1 MTLTVTKRLGLGFFA
16 LVALTLICQLLASY
30 FIGTMK
36 DDMYEIVEVNARQQ
50 AKAVDL
56 LDDTQEIRVLYRQT
70 LLDTTPEARA
80 KTQASFNE
88 ARKRLLQN
96 TQELEKLFSNPSYP
110 PEPQEKDTFAKIKSA
125 QGTALAA
132 VEKVLELANAG
143 RLDEARQVIT
153 AQALPAMSELTAA
166 QRKLADIEDAL
177 NQAKV
182 KETNQRVSTI
192 QLEMLILTLA
202 SIAIGGGLAWIISRS
217 VTHPLRQLQGF
228 VQEVSSDY
236 DFTRRMP
243 VSSDDEIGQTL
254 KAINGLLDTLQ
265 ASFRQV
271 LDVVSQVTTS
281 VEHLSGTSR
290 EMSSISHSVSESS
303 SSMAAGVEQV
313 TVSISHVAERS
324 DECDRTAREAGR
336 LATAGGEVIE
346 STITSI
352 NEIAT
357 RVRAAAEQIDELKG
371 RTESIGAVV
380 NVIKDIADQTNL
392 LALNAAIEAAR
403 AGEQGRGF
411 AVVADEVRKLA
422 ERTASSTQEI
432 IETINAIQ
440 SGANATV
447 SAMGQTVHDVDTGV
461 TQAQKASVAIQD
473 IRASADRVVEQVSDI
488 STAMREQ
495 SSASS
500 LMAQQVE
507 RVAQMSEES
516 SETATKTADEGKRLH
531 ELSQSLDQAI
541 RRYRV

>member
-1 MTLTVTKRLGLGFFA
+1 MSLSVTKRLSLGFFT
-16 LVALTLICQLLASY
+16 LVAFTVICQLLASF
-30 FIGTMK
+30 FISQMEK
-36 DDMYEIVEVNARQQ
+36 DFYEITEINARLQI
-50 AKAVDL
+50 KAAET
-56 LDDTQEIRVLYRQT
+56 LDVNQEIRILYRQIV
-70 LLDTTPEARA
+70 LDPPATRTRTQTAYNTA
-80 KTQASFNE
+80 KTD
-88 ARKRLLQN
+88 LLRQIK
-96 TQELEKLFSNPSYP
+96 ELEPFFSNPEFP
-110 PEPQEKDTFAKIKSA
+110 PTQEEKDAFARIKSMHID
-125 QGTALAA
+125 ALAA
-132 VEKVLELANAG
+132 ADKVVALALADQLEGA
-143 RLDEARQVIT
+143 RLVIT
-153 AQALPAMSELTAA
+153 NEASPQMSKLNEQLREIVHIENRLSAKKVEQTQAN
-166 QRKLADIEDAL
+166 IAL
-177 NQAKV
+177 
-182 KETNQRVSTI
+182 I
-192 QLEMLILTLA
+192 QKEMLVVIVIVVLV
-202 SIAIGGGLAWIISRS
+202 GCVLAWSSARS
-217 VTHPLRQLQGF
+217 GTQPRRQLQGF

-254 KAINGLLDTLQ
+254 KAINGLLATLQ

-281 VEHLSGTSR
+281 VEHLSGASR

-516 SETATKTADEGKRLH
+516 SETAAKTADEGKRLH

>member
-1 MTLTVTKRLGLGFFA
+1 MHLPWPWLRQTEDGKGAMEHAHFLLNESSPDAQWLAVLDEPPADFETQVP
-16 LVALTLICQLLASY
+16 VARRVLFITEPPEVKIYPASY
-30 FIGTMK
+30 LRQFGYVISPYAVRGAAKGNLLLENSCLTWHLG
-36 DDMYEIVEVNARQQ
+36 VNA
-50 AKAVDL
+50 ADNAY
-56 LDDTQEIRVLYRQT
+56 TSEIENLAE
-70 LLDTTPEARA
+70 L
-80 KTQASFNE
+80 
-88 ARKRLLQN
+88 RLLPVP
-96 TQELEKLFSNPSYP
+96 EKTRMLSVICST
-110 PEPQEKDTFAKIKSA
+110 KTF
-125 QGTALAA
+125 T
-132 VEKVLELANAG
+132 E
-143 RLDEARQVIT
+143 
-153 AQALPAMSELTAA
+153 A

-281 VEHLSGTSR
+281 VEHLSGASR

-516 SETATKTADEGKRLH
+516 SETATKTADEGRRLH

>member
-1 MTLTVTKRLGLGFFA
+1 MSLSVTKRLSLGFFT
-16 LVALTLICQLLASY
+16 LVAFTVICQLLASF
-30 FIGTMK
+30 FISQMEK
-36 DDMYEIVEVNARQQ
+36 DFYEITEINARLQI
-50 AKAVDL
+50 KAAET
-56 LDDTQEIRVLYRQT
+56 LDVNQEIRILYRQIV
-70 LLDTTPEARA
+70 LDPPATRTRTQTAYNTA
-80 KTQASFNE
+80 KTD
-88 ARKRLLQN
+88 LLRQIK
-96 TQELEKLFSNPSYP
+96 ELEPFFSNPEFP
-110 PEPQEKDTFAKIKSA
+110 PTQEEKDAFARIKSMHID
-125 QGTALAA
+125 ALAA
-132 VEKVLELANAG
+132 ADKVVALALADQLEGA
-143 RLDEARQVIT
+143 RLVIT
-153 AQALPAMSELTAA
+153 NEASPQMSKLNEQLREIVHIENRLSAKKVERTQAN
-166 QRKLADIEDAL
+166 IAL
-177 NQAKV
+177 
-182 KETNQRVSTI
+182 I
-192 QLEMLILTLA
+192 QKEMLVVIV
-202 SIAIGGGLAWIISRS
+202 IAVLVGSVLAWIISRS

-281 VEHLSGTSR
+281 VEHLSGASR

-516 SETATKTADEGKRLH
+516 SETAAKTADEGKRLH

>member
-1 MTLTVTKRLGLGFFA
+1 MRLTVGRRLALGFTASTLLTAIAILLAGSAF
-16 LVALTLICQLLASY
+16 TLIAKDFDEIARGNLNQIEKVDALNNLVSEIRILTRQAYIEPEPAHLNETKARYNALKTAFTPQLQALETAIRDPSHPPSAEELRAL
-30 FIGTMK
+30 
-36 DDMYEIVEVNARQQ
+36 DE
-50 AKAVDL
+50 AKAAVAPAF
-56 LDDTQEIRVLYRQT
+56 T
-70 LLDTTPEARA
+70 
-80 KTQASFNE
+80 ASDAVF
-88 ARKRLLQN
+88 
-96 TQELEKLFSNPSYP
+96 
-110 PEPQEKDTFAKIKSA
+110 
-125 QGTALAA
+125 TALAA
-132 VEKVLELANAG
+132 G
-143 RLDEARQVIT
+143 RRDEALTNIKSGQ
-153 AQALPAMSELTAA
+153 QAKLVREL
-166 QRKLADIEDAL
+166 KDLADIQSQLA
-177 NQAKV
+177 QSKV
-182 KETNQRVSTI
+182 KSVEAEVARLRIQQGALLVSAIVLST
-192 QLEMLILTLA
+192 LIAFFITRG
-202 SIAIGGGLAWIISRS
+202 IAR
-217 VTHPLRQLQGF
+217 PLRELQNFVAEVGTQL
-228 VQEVSSDY
+228 

-271 LDVVSQVTTS
+271 LDVVSQVTAS
-281 VEHLSGTSR
+281 VDHLSGASR

-303 SSMAAGVEQV
+303 ASMAAGVEQV
-313 TVSISHVAERS
+313 TVSIGHVAERS

-336 LATAGGEVIE
+336 QATAGGEVID
-346 STITSI
+346 STIASI

-357 RVRAAAEQIDELKG
+357 RVRSAAEQIDQLKG

-447 SAMGQTVHDVDTGV
+447 NAMGQTVHDVDTGV
-461 TQAQKASVAIQD
+461 AQAQRASVAIQD

-488 STAMREQ
+488 SSAMREQ

-516 SETATKTADEGKRLH
+516 SETATKTADEGRHLL

>member
-1 MTLTVTKRLGLGFFA
+1 MSLSVTKRLSLGFFT
-16 LVALTLICQLLASY
+16 LVAFTVICQLLASF
-30 FIGTMK
+30 FISQMEK
-36 DDMYEIVEVNARQQ
+36 DFYEITEINARLQI
-50 AKAVDL
+50 KAAET
-56 LDDTQEIRVLYRQT
+56 LDVNQEIRILYRQIV
-70 LLDTTPEARA
+70 LDPPATRTRTQTAYNTA
-80 KTQASFNE
+80 KTD
-88 ARKRLLQN
+88 LLRQIK
-96 TQELEKLFSNPSYP
+96 ELEPFFSNPEFP
-110 PEPQEKDTFAKIKSA
+110 PTQEEKDAFARIKSMHID
-125 QGTALAA
+125 ALAA
-132 VEKVLELANAG
+132 ADKVVALALADQLEGA
-143 RLDEARQVIT
+143 RLVIT
-153 AQALPAMSELTAA
+153 NEASPQMSKLNEQLREIVHIENRLSAKKVERTQAN
-166 QRKLADIEDAL
+166 IAL
-177 NQAKV
+177 
-182 KETNQRVSTI
+182 I
-192 QLEMLILTLA
+192 QKEMLVVIV
-202 SIAIGGGLAWIISRS
+202 IAVLVGSVLAWIISRS

-281 VEHLSGTSR
+281 VEHLSGASR

>member
-1 MTLTVTKRLGLGFFA
+1 MSLSVTKRLSLGFFT
-16 LVALTLICQLLASY
+16 LVAFTVICQLLASF
-30 FIGTMK
+30 FISQMEK
-36 DDMYEIVEVNARQQ
+36 DFYEITEINARLQI
-50 AKAVDL
+50 KAAET
-56 LDDTQEIRVLYRQT
+56 LDVNQEIRILYRQIV
-70 LLDTTPEARA
+70 LDPPATRTRTQTAYNTA
-80 KTQASFNE
+80 KTD
-88 ARKRLLQN
+88 LLRQIK
-96 TQELEKLFSNPSYP
+96 ELEPFFSNPEFP
-110 PEPQEKDTFAKIKSA
+110 PTQEEKDAFARIKSMHID
-125 QGTALAA
+125 ALAA
-132 VEKVLELANAG
+132 ADKVVALALADQLEGA
-143 RLDEARQVIT
+143 RLVIT
-153 AQALPAMSELTAA
+153 NEASPQMSKLNEQLREIVHIENRLSAKKVEQTQAN
-166 QRKLADIEDAL
+166 IAL
-177 NQAKV
+177 
-182 KETNQRVSTI
+182 I
-192 QLEMLILTLA
+192 QKEMLAVIV
-202 SIAIGGGLAWIISRS
+202 IAVLVGSVLAWIISRS

-281 VEHLSGTSR
+281 VEHLSGASR

>member
-110 PEPQEKDTFAKIKSA
+110 PEPQEKDTFAKIKSV

-281 VEHLSGTSR
+281 VEHLSGASR

-422 ERTASSTQEI
+422 ERTGNSTQEI
-432 IETINAIQ
+432 ATTIQRIQ
-440 SGANATV
+440 SVSNAVAHEVAASSKDVGAGASNALHAGEV
-447 SAMGQTVHDVDTGV
+447 A
-461 TQAQKASVAIQD
+461 ASVEASVVQAGHAIEL
-473 IRASADRVVEQVSDI
+473 IGNALAESSAATRNIANQMEQVAHSAEAD
-488 STAMREQ
+488 AEMARQ
-495 SSASS
+495 SAAEARQVGE
-500 LMAQQVE
+500 LAEKLKALAAQF
-507 RVAQMSEES
+507 
-516 SETATKTADEGKRLH
+516 
-531 ELSQSLDQAI
+531 QA
-541 RRYRV
+541 

>member
-1 MTLTVTKRLGLGFFA
+1 MSLSVTKRLSLGFFT
-16 LVALTLICQLLASY
+16 LVAFTVICQLLASF
-30 FIGTMK
+30 FISQMEK
-36 DDMYEIVEVNARQQ
+36 DFYEITEINARLQI
-50 AKAVDL
+50 KAAET
-56 LDDTQEIRVLYRQT
+56 LDVNQEIRILYRQIV
-70 LLDTTPEARA
+70 LDPPATRTRTQTAYNTA
-80 KTQASFNE
+80 KTD
-88 ARKRLLQN
+88 LLRQIK
-96 TQELEKLFSNPSYP
+96 ELEPFFSNPEFP
-110 PEPQEKDTFAKIKSA
+110 PTQEEKNAFARIKSMHIDA
-125 QGTALAA
+125 LEAADKVVALALA
-132 VEKVLELANAG
+132 DQLEGA
-143 RLDEARQVIT
+143 RLVIT
-153 AQALPAMSELTAA
+153 NAASPQMSKLNEQLREIVHIENRLSAKKVEQTQAN
-166 QRKLADIEDAL
+166 IAL
-177 NQAKV
+177 
-182 KETNQRVSTI
+182 I
-192 QLEMLILTLA
+192 QKEMLVVIV
-202 SIAIGGGLAWIISRS
+202 IAVLVGSVLAWIISRS

-281 VEHLSGTSR
+281 VEHLSGASR

-516 SETATKTADEGKRLH
+516 SETAAKTADEGKRLH